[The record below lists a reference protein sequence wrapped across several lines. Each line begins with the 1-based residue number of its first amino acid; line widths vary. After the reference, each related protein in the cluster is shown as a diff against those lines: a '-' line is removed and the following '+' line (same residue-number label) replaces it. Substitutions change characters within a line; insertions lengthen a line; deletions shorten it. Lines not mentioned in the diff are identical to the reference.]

1 MKTQREFGEAENI
14 LRMANSA
21 QMVLPLPVGAPTN
34 TSSSVLYRA
43 LNTTRERQVRMDGKS
58 ERGEREGNEGGERG
72 QRGGREREMR
82 GEREGNEGGERG
94 Q

>member
-34 TSSSVLYRA
+34 TSSSVLYKA
-43 LNTTRERQVRMDGKS
+43 LNTGERQVRKS
-58 ERGEREGNEGGERG
+58 ERG
-72 QRGGREREMR
+72 RERVMR
-82 GEREGNEGGERG
+82 GERGGRVMYEYLLVSLNSNLASG
-94 Q
+94 WG